1 MKNNIDELRGVLFD
15 TLRDLRAGKIEVD
28 RAKAVNETA
37 QVLINSLKAEADLHR
52 YAGGKSS
59 FVCIEAVTE
68 EAVTEEAVDVGTGK
82 DEGSK
87 EPAKLAII
95 DRPAD
100 VSTKHGRALTT
111 RVNGAGTIT
120 QHRMR

>member
-1 MKNNIDELRGVLFD
+1 MKNNIDELRGALFD
-15 TLRDLRAGKIEVD
+15 TLRDLRAGKIDVD

-37 QVLINSLKAEADLHR
+37 QVLINSVKAEIDHMR
-52 YAGGKSS
+52 IAGGKSA

-68 EAVTEEAVDVGTGK
+68 EAVDVGTDK
-82 DEGSK
+82 DEGGK

-95 DRPAD
+95 DRPSD
-100 VSTKHGRALTT
+100 VATKHGRAMTT

>member
-15 TLRDLRAGKIEVD
+15 TLRDLRSGKIEVD

-59 FVCIEAVTE
+59 FVCIEAV
-68 EAVTEEAVDVGTGK
+68 AEEAVDVGADK

-87 EPAKLAII
+87 EPAKLEII
-95 DRPAD
+95 DRPED
-100 VSTKHGRALTT
+100 VITKHGRALTT

-120 QHRMR
+120 QHKMR

>member
-1 MKNNIDELRGVLFD
+1 MKSKNNIDELRGVLFE

-37 QVLINSLKAEADLHR
+37 QVLINSLKAEADIHR

-68 EAVTEEAVDVGTGK
+68 DAVDGGDNEEA
-82 DEGSK
+82 SK
-87 EPAKLAII
+87 EPAKLTII
-95 DRPAD
+95 DRPED
-100 VSTKHGRALTT
+100 VITKHGRSLTT

>member
-1 MKNNIDELRGVLFD
+1 MKNNIDELRGALFD
-15 TLRDLRAGKIEVD
+15 TLRDLRAGKIKVD
-28 RAKAVNETA
+28 LAKAVNETA
-37 QVLINSLKAEADLHR
+37 QVLINSLKAEADIHR

-59 FVCIEAVTE
+59 FVCIK
-68 EAVTEEAVDVGTGK
+68 AVTEEAVDVGADK

-100 VSTKHGRALTT
+100 VNTKHGRALTT

>member
-59 FVCIEAVTE
+59 FVCIEAV
-68 EAVTEEAVDVGTGK
+68 DVGADK

-95 DRPAD
+95 DRPTD

-120 QHRMR
+120 QHRMRK